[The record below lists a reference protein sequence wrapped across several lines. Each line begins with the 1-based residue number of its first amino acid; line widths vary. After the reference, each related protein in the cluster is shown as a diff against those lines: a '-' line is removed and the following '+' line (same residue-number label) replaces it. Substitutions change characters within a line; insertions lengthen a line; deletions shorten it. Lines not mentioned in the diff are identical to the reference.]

1 MRHFT
6 DIDKILIKSNDIL
19 NMLFNIKSSG
29 RVYPATD
36 IEETKEMS
44 YSEKKLVN
52 NLMRVN
58 HSGEVA
64 AQGLYIGHAILAKTD
79 QQKEMMLNM
88 ASEEKDHLEWCEKR
102 IDELKGNTSI
112 LNPIWF
118 SGSIVIGMISSISK
132 DKNALGFIEETEKQV
147 AKHLD
152 THLEKIPKT
161 DNKTY
166 KILKKMKSD
175 EEHHGETAKNNGANE
190 ISLNLKK
197 VMEITANVMK
207 FFSYRI

>member
-152 THLEKIPKT
+152 TNLEKIPKT
-161 DNKTY
+161 DKKTY

-175 EEHHGETAKNNGANE
+175 EEQHGETAKNNGANE
-190 ISLNLKK
+190 ISSNLKK

>member
-1 MRHFT
+1 
-6 DIDKILIKSNDIL
+6 
-19 NMLFNIKSSG
+19 MLFNIKSSG

-175 EEHHGETAKNNGANE
+175 EEHHGETAKNN
-190 ISLNLKK
+190 KPK
-197 VMEITANVMK
+197 PV
-207 FFSYRI
+207 